1 MCFLTCKRQDS
12 SGSTLMMWY
21 LVSCAKPN
29 CEPQLHVALLHRL
42 GHNTL
47 ICGR

>member
-12 SGSTLMMWY
+12 RASTMRMWY
-21 LVSCAKPN
+21 LASCTNPN

-42 GHNTL
+42 GHDML
-47 ICGR
+47 SCGK